1 MTTPRNWIPGEPITA
16 ERLNVGQQE
25 SLRAR
30 RQIALGDGSSMVN
43 EIMGNQAA
51 NLRKRLIRLA
61 IAIEDFIPAG
71 ERTDLAEGV
80 DDVPSGLCKWYRLD
94 RKSGNHVEDTLS
106 APFLCY
112 DVIGGLNNGV
122 LRVRNEIFYVIHNED
137 SKRFEILQSV
147 SFRLTYG
154 IARTCLGDGWYE
166 VEISDWNETP
176 NTTSESASLSASV
189 SSSASDDPCDLC
201 VIQPTEELLGDTEAC
216 DTIQEVEVSRNVGFG
231 TGQIV
236 YGHTA
241 ETVPLLIGG
250 MVKMLKRGNADSQ
263 SMSASASS
271 SSSISESASLSVSD
285 DILIDRLYDI
295 VDSTKPLLSLPFPHY
310 ECCTLPDGS
319 KEVRMTRCDRA
330 IVEGV
335 KCPGS
340 ENPCPTSDSLSAS
353 V

>member
-1 MTTPRNWIPGEPITA
+1 MTTPHNWIPGEPITA
-16 ERLNVGQQE
+16 SRLNVGQQE

-30 RQIALGDGSSMVN
+30 RQITVGAGSSMVN
-43 EIMGNQAA
+43 ELMGNQA
-51 NLRKRLIRLA
+51 NVVPKKLIRLA
-61 IAIEDFIPAG
+61 IAIEDFVDAG
-71 ERTDLAEGV
+71 TQTDLATGI

-106 APFLCY
+106 STFLCY

-122 LRVRNEIFYVIHNED
+122 LRVKDEIFYVIYNED
-137 SKRFEILQSV
+137 SKRLEILQSV

-176 NTTSESASLSASV
+176 FTGSSSASV
-189 SSSASDDPCDLC
+189 SSSVSDDPCDLC
-201 VIQPTEELLGDTEAC
+201 VIEPDEEFVGDTEAC
-216 DTIQEVEVSRNVGFG
+216 DTIEEVSVSRSTGAG

-241 ETVPLLIGG
+241 ETIPLKIGG
-250 MVKMLKRGNADSQ
+250 MVKMLKRSAADYS
-263 SMSASASS
+263 SSSASESQSS
-271 SSSISESASLSVSD
+271 SSSISVSD
-285 DILIDRLYDI
+285 DIIIDRLYDI
-295 VDSTKPLLSLPFPHY
+295 VDATKPLLSLPFPHY
-310 ECCTLPDGS
+310 ECCEMPDGS
-319 KEVRMTRCDRA
+319 RQVKMTRCDRA

-335 KCPGS
+335 KCPGV
-340 ENPCPTSDSLSAS
+340 NDPCPTSDSTSGSLSES

>member
-1 MTTPRNWIPGEPITA
+1 VVP
-16 ERLNVGQQE
+16 
-25 SLRAR
+25 
-30 RQIALGDGSSMVN
+30 
-43 EIMGNQAA
+43 
-51 NLRKRLIRLA
+51 KKLIRLA
-61 IAIEDFIPAG
+61 IATEDFVDAG
-71 ERTDLAEGV
+71 TRTDLATGV
-80 DDVPSGLCKWYRLD
+80 DDVPSGICHWYRLD
-94 RKSGNHVEDTLS
+94 RKSGNHVEDTLA

-122 LRVRNEIFYVIHNED
+122 LRVKDEIFYVIYNED

-176 NTTSESASLSASV
+176 YTGSDSASV
-189 SSSASDDPCDLC
+189 SASASDEPCDLC
-201 VIQPTEELLGDTEAC
+201 VIEATEEVMGDTEAC
-216 DTIQEVEVSRNVGFG
+216 DALQIVEVSRNVGTG

-236 YGHTA
+236 YAHTA
-241 ETVPLLIGG
+241 STMPLKIGG
-250 MVKMLKRGNADSQ
+250 LVKMLKRSAADAS
-263 SMSASASS
+263 STIDSASNSS
-271 SSSISESASLSVSD
+271 SMSVSD
-285 DILIDRLYDI
+285 DILTDRLYDM
-295 VDSTKPLLSLPFPHY
+295 VDYEKPLLSLPFPHY

-335 KCPGS
+335 KCIGIDD
-340 ENPCPTSDSLSAS
+340 PCPSSDSVSAS